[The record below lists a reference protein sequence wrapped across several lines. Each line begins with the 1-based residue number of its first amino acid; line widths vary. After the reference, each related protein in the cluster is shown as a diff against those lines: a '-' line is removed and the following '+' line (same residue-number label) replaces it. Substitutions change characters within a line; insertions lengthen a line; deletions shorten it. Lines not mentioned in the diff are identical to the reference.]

1 MRPSQAVC
9 LTGPLPSA
17 VLKNE
22 EPVSDFGFSKKLR
35 LLGAA
40 DFQPVFKH
48 ARYKV
53 SCQHLLLLAC
63 DSGTPFPRLGLVIAK
78 KHIAKAVQRNRVK
91 RVLRESF
98 RHKQSL
104 LPTVDIVILAR
115 SGSGNLS
122 SEQLRQKIERHW
134 VDLIRKAG
142 NSSDRDRRDQA
153 HAG

>member
-1 MRPSQAVC
+1 MRPSQTDC

-53 SCQHLLLLAC
+53 SCQHLLLLAY

-78 KHIAKAVQRNRVK
+78 KNIARAVQRNRVK
-91 RVLRESF
+91 RLLRESF
-98 RHKQSL
+98 RLNQSL

-115 SGSGNLS
+115 SGLGSLS
-122 SEQLRQKIERHW
+122 NEQIRQKIEQHW
-134 VDLIRKAG
+134 ADLVRKAG
-142 NSSDRDRRDQA
+142 KPSDRREQQ